1 MIAAETAPRP
11 AADAARAPL
20 LRIQGLVREY
30 RLPRERLTQ
39 APPVLRALDGVDL
52 EMAPGESVGIV
63 GESGCGKS
71 TLART
76 VVALEA
82 PSAGK
87 VWFDGDD
94 LFALKGRD
102 LLKRRRDLQM
112 VFQDPY
118 GSLDPRHKVERI
130 IAEPMEGLHVGTKS
144 ERAGR
149 VAEALAQ
156 VGLRPTDAD
165 RYPHEFS
172 GGQRQRIA
180 IARALITRPKLI
192 VADEAVSALDVSV
205 QSQVL
210 NLMMDLQAAVGM
222 GYLFISHDL
231 GVVGHVTD
239 RVAVMYLGR
248 IVETGATAEI
258 FRAPAHPYTQ
268 MLLGAVPV
276 PDPARSRRRR
286 ARQTADQGPALQP
299 QAAGQSKPACA
310 FMPRCSRATTR
321 CGTERPELKP
331 VAGGRLAACHHV

>member
-1 MIAAETAPRP
+1 MIAAETASRP
-11 AADAARAPL
+11 AADAARTPL

-130 IAEPMEGLHVGTKS
+130 IAEPMEGLHVGTRG

-172 GGQRQRIA
+172 GGQRQRI
-180 IARALITRPKLI
+180 
-192 VADEAVSALDVSV
+192 
-205 QSQVL
+205 
-210 NLMMDLQAAVGM
+210 
-222 GYLFISHDL
+222 
-231 GVVGHVTD
+231 
-239 RVAVMYLGR
+239 
-248 IVETGATAEI
+248 
-258 FRAPAHPYTQ
+258 
-268 MLLGAVPV
+268 
-276 PDPARSRRRR
+276 
-286 ARQTADQGPALQP
+286 
-299 QAAGQSKPACA
+299 
-310 FMPRCSRATTR
+310 
-321 CGTERPELKP
+321 
-331 VAGGRLAACHHV
+331 

>member
-1 MIAAETAPRP
+1 MIAAETAFRP
-11 AADAARAPL
+11 AADAARTPL

-94 LFALKGRD
+94 LFTLKGRD

-130 IAEPMEGLHVGTKS
+130 IAEPMEGLHVGARG

-180 IARALITRPKLI
+180 IARALIIRPDIILF
-192 VADEAVSALDVSV
+192 DEAVSALDVSV
-205 QSQVL
+205 RARIL
-210 NLMMDLQAAVGM
+210 DLIADLCGAYGLT
-222 GYLFISHDL
+222 YLFISHDL
-231 GVVGHVTD
+231 SVVRTVTD
-239 RVAVMYLGR
+239 RVMVMKSGE
-248 IVETGATAEI
+248 IVEQGPTETV
-258 FRAPAHPYTQ
+258 FTDPQHPYTRT
-268 MLLGAVPV
+268 LIDAAPV
-276 PDPARSRRRR
+276 
-286 ARQTADQGPALQP
+286 L
-299 QAAGQSKPACA
+299 
-310 FMPRCSRATTR
+310 
-321 CGTERPELKP
+321 PEI
-331 VAGGRLAACHHV
+331 A